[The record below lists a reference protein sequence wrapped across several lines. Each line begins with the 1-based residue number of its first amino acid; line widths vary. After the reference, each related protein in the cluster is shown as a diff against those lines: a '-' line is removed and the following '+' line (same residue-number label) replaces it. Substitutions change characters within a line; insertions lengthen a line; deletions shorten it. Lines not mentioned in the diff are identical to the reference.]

1 MGDLDRLRRVLD
13 VSGDPQNP
21 PARRLKEVITS
32 VSRVAVVGLSRD
44 PAKAAR
50 RVPSYMATKGYD
62 IIPVNPFAD
71 RILGKPARRHLD
83 EVTEVVDMVLVFRP
97 STEAGAVLELAAAR
111 PERPVIWL
119 QEGIRADSAAA
130 KARADGLTIV
140 QDLCFYQAHRALTED
155 QLRAFQ
161 GSAST

>member
-1 MGDLDRLRRVLD
+1 MGDLDRLQRLLD
-13 VSGDPQNP
+13 ESGDPHNP
-21 PARRLKEVITS
+21 PAERLREVITS

-44 PAKAAR
+44 PTKAAR

-97 STEAGAVLELAAAR
+97 SKEAGSVLELAASR

-119 QEGIRADSAAA
+119 QQGIRADAAA
-130 KARADGLTIV
+130 ARARAAGLTII
-140 QDLCFYQAHRALTED
+140 QDLCFFQAHRVLTED
-155 QLRAFQ
+155 QLRSFQ
-161 GSAST
+161 GSALP